1 MKTRTERKPAAAVVA
16 LAVVA
21 FLWILHTITKNFVTD
36 PEFVKL
42 IDARDAFAADPSA
55 WLLMLR
61 AHILLAVVSL
71 VTGPIGAIRRFRLQ
85 SVAWHRWNG
94 RVYVVSVALNFIP
107 GLYVAWFAPGAP
119 TVAGFLVLNALWL
132 ATTGLGYAYIRRKDA
147 ARHTRWITRSFFLT
161 YANLTIH
168 VLLPLGQHAAG
179 LPYETSYAIAV
190 WGSMLL
196 NLTLAEVAVRK
207 GWLT

>member
-1 MKTRTERKPAAAVVA
+1 MKTRTERKPAAAVA
-16 LAVVA
+16 LAVAA
-21 FLWILHTITKNFVTD
+21 FLWIMHTITKNFVSD

-42 IDARDAFAADPSA
+42 LAARDSFAADPSV
-55 WLLMLR
+55 WLFMLR

-71 VTGPIGAIRRFRLQ
+71 VTGPIGAIRRFRRK
-85 SVAWHRWNG
+85 SIAWHRWNG
-94 RVYVVSVALNFIP
+94 RVYVASVALNFIP

-119 TVAGFLVLNALWL
+119 TVAGFLVLNVLWL
-132 ATTGLGYAYIRRKDA
+132 ATTGLGYVYIRRKDPA
-147 ARHTRWITRSFFLT
+147 KHSEWITRSFFLT

-179 LPYETSYAIAV
+179 LPYATSYAIAV

-196 NLTLAEVAVRK
+196 NLALAEVAVRK
-207 GWLT
+207 KWLA